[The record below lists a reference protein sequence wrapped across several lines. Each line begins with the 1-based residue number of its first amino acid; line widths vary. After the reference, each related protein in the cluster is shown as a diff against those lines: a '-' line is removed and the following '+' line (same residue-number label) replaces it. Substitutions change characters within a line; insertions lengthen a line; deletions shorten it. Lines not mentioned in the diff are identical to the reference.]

1 MAIEIKTG
9 EPNLFYEPYVD
20 MQNRLRTKIACIIGV
35 DVSRDDGGT
44 RYFAYGSAV
53 RSLDDDYNQV
63 TGENIAVQRA
73 ERVVEEVK
81 WYKGT
86 IQQVRDW
93 LFGVTIPKEHIDLLS
108 SGSLASLESR
118 LLPFKGGIS
127 ALDLVRQSHVSK
139 TPDED
144 YGNRCGVDLGPVE
157 KEE

>member
-35 DVSRDDGGT
+35 DVSSDDGGT

-93 LFGVTIPKEHIDLLS
+93 LSGVTIPKEHIDLLS

-118 LLPFKGGIS
+118 LLPFKGGTP
-127 ALDLVRQSHVSK
+127 ALELVRQKPVPRS
-139 TPDED
+139 PIED
-144 YGNRCGVDLGPVE
+144 TESRYGVDLGPVNE
-157 KEE
+157 D